1 MAGTGDDRDIRGD
14 VRAEIR
20 EFLTTR
26 RARISPEQAGLP
38 VYGGGRRRVSGLRRE
53 EVALLANIS
62 SEYYIRLERGTAT
75 GVSEGV
81 IDGLTHALQ
90 LDGAERAHL
99 VDLLHTASPA
109 SPPRRRPARQAVRAP
124 VQRVLDSMIGT
135 PAFVLNG
142 RLDILGA
149 NALGHALFAPIYADP
164 IRPANNARFIFL
176 DRHATEFFREW
187 DKVANDVVAMLRAE
201 AGRDPYNRQLSDL
214 IGELSTRS
222 GDFRV
227 RWAAHDVRIH
237 TTGVKL
243 LHHPVVGDL
252 ELAFETFPLGADPS
266 QSLLT
271 YTAEPGSPSQ
281 DALNLLASWA
291 ATTDGG
297 EQSPSAGDSEQ
308 AEAAAIERPD

>member
-1 MAGTGDDRDIRGD
+1 MAGTGDDTGDIRGD
-14 VRAEIR
+14 VRGQIR

-38 VYGGGRRRVSGLRRE
+38 VYGGARRRVKGLRRE
-53 EVALLANIS
+53 EAALLAGIS
-62 SEYYIRLERGTAT
+62 IEYYTRLERGTAT
-75 GVSEGV
+75 GVSESV
-81 IDGLTHALQ
+81 IDGITRALQ
-90 LDGAERAHL
+90 LDEAERAHL
-99 VDLLHTASPA
+99 VDLLRTASPA
-109 SPPRRRPARQAVRAP
+109 PPRRRPTRQQVRP
-124 VQRVLDSMIGT
+124 TVQRVLDSMIGT

-149 NALGHALFAPIYADP
+149 NALGLALFAPIYADP
-164 IRPANNARFIFL
+164 IRPPNTARFIFL
-176 DRHATEFFREW
+176 DPHATEFFREW
-187 DKVANDVVAMLRAE
+187 DKVANDVVALLRAG
-201 AGRDPYNRQLSDL
+201 AGRDPYNRQLSEL

-252 ELAFETFPLGADPS
+252 ELAFESFPLGADPS

-271 YTAEPGSPSQ
+271 YTPEPGSPSQ

-291 ATTDGG
+291 ATTEGL
-297 EQSPSAGDSEQ
+297 EQHPSTDDAQQ
-308 AEAAAIERPD
+308 AEAALIEPPD

>member
-1 MAGTGDDRDIRGD
+1 MAGTGDDPGGTRGDIRGQ
-14 VRAEIR
+14 IR

-38 VYGGGRRRVSGLRRE
+38 VYGGGRRRVKGLRRE
-53 EVALLANIS
+53 EAALLAGIS
-62 SEYYIRLERGTAT
+62 IEYYTRLERGTAT
-75 GVSEGV
+75 GVSESV
-81 IDGLTHALQ
+81 VDGITHALH
-90 LDGAERAHL
+90 LDEAERAHL
-99 VDLLHTASPA
+99 VDLLRTASPA
-109 SPPRRRPARQAVRAP
+109 PPRRRPTRQQVRP
-124 VQRVLDSMIGT
+124 TVQRVLDSMIGM

-149 NALGHALFAPIYADP
+149 NALGLALFAPIYADP
-164 IRPANNARFIFL
+164 IRPPNNARFIFL
-176 DRHATEFFREW
+176 DPRATEFFREW

-237 TTGVKL
+237 TSGVKL
-243 LHHPVVGDL
+243 VHHPLVGDL
-252 ELAFETFPLGADPS
+252 ELAFETFPVGTDPS

-281 DALNLLASWA
+281 DALHLLASWA
-291 ATTDGG
+291 ATTEGL
-297 EQSPSAGDSEQ
+297 EQHPSTDHAQQ
-308 AEAAAIERPD
+308 AEAALIEPPD

>member
-1 MAGTGDDRDIRGD
+1 MGRTGDDHDDIRGD
-14 VRAEIR
+14 VRGQIR

-26 RARISPEQAGLP
+26 RARITPEQAGLP
-38 VYGGGRRRVSGLRRE
+38 IYGGGRRRVKGLRRE
-53 EVALLANIS
+53 EAALLAGIS
-62 SEYYIRLERGTAT
+62 IEYYTRLERGAAT
-75 GVSEGV
+75 GVSESV
-81 IDGLTHALQ
+81 INGITHALQ
-90 LDGAERAHL
+90 LDDAERTHL
-99 VDLLHTASPA
+99 VDLLRTASPA
-109 SPPRRRPARQAVRAP
+109 PPRRQPTRQQIRPT

-149 NALGHALFAPIYADP
+149 NALGVALLAPIYADP
-164 IRPANNARFIFL
+164 ARPVNNARFIFL
-176 DRHATEFFREW
+176 DPHAAEFFREW

-227 RWAAHDVRIH
+227 RWATHDVQIH

-243 LHHPVVGDL
+243 LHHPVVGNLD
-252 ELAFETFPLGADPS
+252 LAFDTFPLGADPN

-271 YTAEPGSPSQ
+271 YTAEPGSPTQ
-281 DALNLLASWA
+281 DGLNLLASWA
-291 ATTDGG
+291 ATTHDLEHAPSG
-297 EQSPSAGDSEQ
+297 E
-308 AEAAAIERPD
+308 